1 MTRQQDCIHFTAGSN
16 VLPSVW
22 FSPRPPAYS
31 SGDTI
36 QFTFW
41 HQGQSKNPGIQFYS
55 FRIWAQEQMSKSKS
69 GPSVQCPALGGQ
81 AVLVVFPST
90 QSLLGTPFLRASL
103 SPGLQASLFCFIAPS
118 IWFYALCIPQITQ
131 NDWSTSTGQP
141 FISTSASLRLTFHSS
156 SSFRERKETVIR
168 SHVLN
173 WKFWVYLTPFWLK
186 WGLHTWSVS

>member
-1 MTRQQDCIHFTAGSN
+1 MW
-16 VLPSVW
+16 L
-22 FSPRPPAYS
+22 SPRPPAYS

-55 FRIWAQEQMSKSKS
+55 FKIWAQEQMSKSKS
-69 GPSVQCPALGGQ
+69 GPSVQCPALSGQ
-81 AVLVVFPST
+81 AVLAVFPST

-103 SPGLQASLFCFIAPS
+103 SPGLQASLVCFIAPS

-141 FISTSASLRLTFHSS
+141 FHLNTSFTEAYISFIVFLQG
-156 SSFRERKETVIR
+156 KEGDR
-168 SHVLN
+168 DPQPCSEL
-173 WKFWVYLTPFWLK
+173 KFWVYLTPFWLK
-186 WGLHTWSVS
+186 CWGLHTWSVS